1 MARLKWDTAGE
12 RFWETGVDRVVLYV
26 GNSAEAW
33 SGVTAIN
40 ESPSGAE
47 PTKIYADN
55 IVYGVV
61 MSPEENSVTIEAF
74 QYPELFNKCV
84 GKEVLA
90 KGAYLEQQPH
100 MPFALCWRSMIGNDL
115 NDNAGYKLHI
125 VPVMY
130 ASSSEDSSSTI
141 NDSPEQKSFSW
152 SATAIPFKVDE
163 DHNTS
168 SVVFDSRVFNK
179 TGRWN
184 ALMAIEDLLYGTDNT
199 DAKMPTMSKILEIA
213 DSADAITDSNGN
225 SILDSSDEIIRSNV
239 FMTA

>member
-1 MARLKWDTAGE
+1 MARLKWDKTGE
-12 RFWETGVDRVVLYV
+12 RFWETGVDRVVLYI

-55 IVYGVV
+55 VVYGVV
-61 MSPEENSVTIEAF
+61 MSPEENSLTIEAF
-74 QYPELFNKCV
+74 QYPELFNRAI
-84 GKEVLA
+84 GRAELA
-90 KGAYLEQQPH
+90 KGAYVLQQDRVPVG
-100 MPFALCWRSMIGNDL
+100 LCWRSKIGSDL
-115 NDNAGYKLHI
+115 DKDVGYKLHI
-125 VPVMY
+125 VPILY
-130 ASSSEDSSSTI
+130 SSSSEDSSATI
-141 NDSPEQKSFSW
+141 NDSPEQKNFSW
-152 SATAIPFKVDE
+152 SATAIPFNVDE

-168 SVVFDSRVFNK
+168 SLVLDSIVFNK

-184 ALMAIEDLLYGTDNT
+184 ALMEIEDLLYGTDYT
-199 DAKMPTMSKILEIA
+199 DAKMPTISKILEIA

-225 SILDSSDEIIRSNV
+225 SILDSSNNIVRSNM